1 MKWFFQC
8 FLDRV
13 STFYNLLMK
22 VHSQGKGS
30 TNGALLCFVLCR
42 RLLLR
47 WTSGYGT
54 STSLKE
60 SEFLLLCLTQSW
72 SYTEVRKRLAAE
84 TLQKSWLIL
93 TPASLDSLL
102 PHVFLIFLD
111 GHQGILILETRYTL
125 HQKVLDPFS
134 VSVSF
139 SHLNSRM

>member
-1 MKWFFQC
+1 
-8 FLDRV
+8 
-13 STFYNLLMK
+13 MK
-22 VHSQGKGS
+22 VHNQGKGS
-30 TNGALLCFVLCR
+30 TNGILLCFVLCH

-84 TLQKSWLIL
+84 TLQKSRIIL
-93 TPASLDSLL
+93 TPASLGSLL

-111 GHQGILILETRYTL
+111 DHQGILILETRYTL

-139 SHLNSRM
+139 SHLNSRMQFWCH